1 MTTLV
6 VTYPARD
13 GAQFDA
19 DYYIATHIPLVR
31 HKWTQHGLVSARAL
45 IPEEVGPAYLA
56 IALLEFADGAALD
69 RSLASAE
76 AADVFG
82 DVANFTDIAPVAV
95 RCSAR

>member
-1 MTTLV
+1 VTTLA
-6 VTYPARD
+6 VTYPAQ
-13 GAQFDA
+13 GSAKFDV
-19 DYYIATHIPLVR
+19 DYYLATHMPLVR

-45 IPEEVGPAYLA
+45 IPDEVGPAYLA
-56 IALLEFADGAALD
+56 IALLEFTDSAALD

-76 AADVFG
+76 ATDVFG